1 MINQDEVFVITED
14 DILKPGDKSRAKGKG
29 PGPVAVAK
37 APKDKADPLEET
49 MADRPVASRA
59 SRGGRSGPAA
69 ASSLSLLMWGLGQ
82 LYNGDT
88 RLAILFA
95 MCEALILAFHYMLYM
110 TWDRIRSFV
119 HLFFVSEWEMMLY
132 ASSID
137 LCVIFLMIYNV
148 AQAYRTAEAR
158 GGQFHGLRRP
168 FVSGLA
174 SLLVPGWGQLL
185 NGQLGK
191 AMFFLFAF
199 LLQVYVLGVYLLS
212 PFYRIVSE
220 IDILDPKQ
228 MLLNNSIRV
237 GAAIVN
243 ATLLLW
249 LLSTYDA
256 VVVARYSRR
265 ARG

>member
-14 DILKPGDKSRAKGKG
+14 DILKPGDKARAKGKG

-37 APKDKADPLEET
+37 APKDKADLFEET
-49 MADRPVASRA
+49 MADRPAGRA
-59 SRGGRSGPAA
+59 SRGGRSNPAA

-88 RLAILFA
+88 KLAILFV

-110 TWDRIRSFV
+110 TWDRIRNFV

-148 AQAYRTAEAR
+148 AQAYRTAEAQ
-158 GGQFHGLRRP
+158 GGQFHGLRQP
-168 FVSGLA
+168 LLAGVA

-199 LLQVYVLGVYLLS
+199 MLQMYVLAVYLLS

-220 IDILDPKQ
+220 LDILDPKQ
-228 MLLNNSIRV
+228 MLLNNSIRAGV
-237 GAAIVN
+237 AIVN

-249 LLSTYDA
+249 LLSAYDA

-265 ARG
+265 SRG